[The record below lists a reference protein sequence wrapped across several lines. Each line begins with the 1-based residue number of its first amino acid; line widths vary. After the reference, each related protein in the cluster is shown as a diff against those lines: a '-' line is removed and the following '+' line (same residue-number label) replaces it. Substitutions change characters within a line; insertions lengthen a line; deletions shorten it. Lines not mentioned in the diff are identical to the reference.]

1 MTYLKQKDIYLDV
14 TEKSIKKPSDGS
26 IFRLIK
32 MGELYISKE
41 NLGHYSN
48 NKYLKQAGF
57 TAQNNRHMKNSRN
70 GGFCPLCVCSMHTYI
85 RPYNTSSEKGE
96 PIKNVNMNK

>member
-1 MTYLKQKDIYLDV
+1 MTYLKQKDVYLDV

-48 NKYLKQAGF
+48 NKDLKQAGL
-57 TAQNNRHMKNSRN
+57 TAQNNRHMKNSQN
-70 GGFCPLCVCSMHTYI
+70 GGFVHCVCAQCTLTFDHTTLAQ
-85 RPYNTSSEKGE
+85 RKG
-96 PIKNVNMNK
+96 NQ